1 MPSFMVKCVLKDEWE
16 LRGEGFFK
24 ILMNDQIVAWQMECS
39 LIISLCWYVLVSG
52 TKTPVETG
60 L

>member
-1 MPSFMVKCVLKDEWE
+1 MVKCVLKDEWE